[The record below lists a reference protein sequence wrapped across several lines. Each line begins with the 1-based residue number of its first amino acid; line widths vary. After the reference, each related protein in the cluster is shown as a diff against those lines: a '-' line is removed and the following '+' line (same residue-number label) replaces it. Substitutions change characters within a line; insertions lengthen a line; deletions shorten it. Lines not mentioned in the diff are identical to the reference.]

1 MGDITFV
8 LYQTFWHSFFLE
20 SVFLFL
26 NNARGL
32 SFLLKLCI
40 TNTEKNIFVE
50 EDDEH
55 TLKTQTR
62 MSIQNTNV
70 K

>member
-1 MGDITFV
+1 MPI
-8 LYQTFWHSFFLE
+8 
-20 SVFLFL
+20 
-26 NNARGL
+26 AP
-32 SFLLKLCI
+32 
-40 TNTEKNIFVE
+40 TEKNIFVE
-50 EDDEH
+50 EDDDH